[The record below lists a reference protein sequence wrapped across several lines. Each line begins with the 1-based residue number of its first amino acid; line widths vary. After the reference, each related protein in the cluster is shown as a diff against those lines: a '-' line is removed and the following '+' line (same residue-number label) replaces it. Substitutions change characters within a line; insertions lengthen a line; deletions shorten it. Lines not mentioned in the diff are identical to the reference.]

1 MKCAQFQALQTGLAH
16 YEHFQDKHQR
26 QKAEGAQVGH
36 SAARDIQAERGAR
49 LRERADSSSAS
60 SHSDAGPP
68 GQVHFTTGWTPH
80 ALVSARCSL
89 PTSYVLV
96 ALGTMPASSSTVCT
110 PRTRPTQTLGCHYE
124 YEIDAHGAYSIIS
137 LCISELRLCTRA
149 CTCAWPQ
156 WCMPRSNDNLQS
168 ALQCHAS
175 CSLMHDLGDT
185 RVVGHAASMA
195 PTRSLCQPAA
205 CLSRKVGSRAALGGQ
220 RRRGGARARTRKAW
234 RWWSSS
240 AVEKYSG
247 ADSWLI
253 LHVPCFSNWSA

>member
-1 MKCAQFQALQTGLAH
+1 MLLAGQMVRLQHTSAHTAAVHSFELSVYADEDLRPAGPVTRLPECAAGYILVQAFQSSKLQQRLVSSADRQAPHQRLGRQTPQCAAPESMKCAQFQALQTGLAH
-16 YEHFQDKHQR
+16 YERFQDKHQR

-110 PRTRPTQTLGCHYE
+110 PQTRPSQTLGCHCE
-124 YEIDAHGAYSIIS
+124 YQIDAHGACSTIS
-137 LCISELRLCTRA
+137 LCMSRLRL
-149 CTCAWPQ
+149 
-156 WCMPRSNDNLQS
+156 
-168 ALQCHAS
+168 
-175 CSLMHDLGDT
+175 
-185 RVVGHAASMA
+185 
-195 PTRSLCQPAA
+195 
-205 CLSRKVGSRAALGGQ
+205 
-220 RRRGGARARTRKAW
+220 
-234 RWWSSS
+234 
-240 AVEKYSG
+240 
-247 ADSWLI
+247 
-253 LHVPCFSNWSA
+253 